1 MLVTLD
7 ETTHIFRSKLP
18 DIPLP
23 NNLLLHEYC
32 FLKLPEVAHHTCL
45 ISAARTYTYAETHR
59 ASRKVAAGMSKL
71 GIQKGDAVMILL
83 PNSPEFVFTFMAV
96 SMLGAVATTA
106 NPSYTA
112 AELSKQLAISNAKL
126 VVTLSAHVHK
136 LNQQAQHH
144 FFKVVTVDDPPEN
157 FSAFPEG
164 EESEVPEVEISV
176 EDTVALPFSSGT
188 TGLAKG
194 VILTHKS
201 LVTSVAQQMEGE
213 NPHMYL
219 KEEDVVL
226 CVLPL
231 FHIFAM
237 HIVMMCGMRA
247 GSAILL
253 IEKFEMRALLQ
264 AIERHRVTVAIL
276 VPPLVVALTKN
287 SAVEE
292 YDLSSIRMV
301 MSGAAP
307 LGLQA
312 EEALRNR
319 LPHAIIGQGYGMT
332 ESGPVL
338 TMSLGFAKFPF
349 PTKSGSCGTVVRNAE
364 MKIIDPLTSFSLPR
378 NHHGEICVR
387 GSQIMKGYLNDE
399 KATAETIDADGW
411 LHTGDIGYVDDDDEV
426 FLVDR
431 AKELIKF
438 KTFQVPPA
446 ELEDLLR
453 SHPSIADA
461 AVVPQKDDAAGQV
474 PVAFVVGFDLTED
487 AVKDF
492 VAKQVVFYKRIHKVY
507 LVDAI
512 PKSQTG
518 KILRKELRAKLDC
531 IIEQN

>member
-1 MLVTLD
+1 MLGALD
-7 ETTHIFRSKLP
+7 ETTHIFKSKLP

-32 FLKLPEVAHHTCL
+32 FLKLPDVAHRTCL
-45 ISAARTYTYAETHR
+45 ISAARSYTYADTHG

-71 GIQKGDAVMILL
+71 GIQKGDVVMILL
-83 PNSPEFVFTFMAV
+83 PNSPEFVFTFMAL

-112 AELSKQLAISNAKL
+112 AELSKQLAVSNAKL

-136 LNQQAQHH
+136 LDQQAQHH

-253 IEKFEMRALLQ
+253 IEKFEMRALLD

-292 YDLSSIRMV
+292 YDLSSIRLV

-319 LPHAIIGQGYGMT
+319 LPDAIIGQVTSSSSSSSSSHAFMHA
-332 ESGPVL
+332 L
-338 TMSLGFAKFPF
+338 IHPF
-349 PTKSGSCGTVVRNAE
+349 FLN
-364 MKIIDPLTSFSLPR
+364 LTSFCVNQGLWDDREWTSLDHVSGFCKVSISNQVWFVR
-378 NHHGEICVR
+378 NCGEKC
-387 GSQIMKGYLNDE
+387 
-399 KATAETIDADGW
+399 
-411 LHTGDIGYVDDDDEV
+411 
-426 FLVDR
+426 
-431 AKELIKF
+431 
-438 KTFQVPPA
+438 
-446 ELEDLLR
+446 
-453 SHPSIADA
+453 
-461 AVVPQKDDAAGQV
+461 
-474 PVAFVVGFDLTED
+474 
-487 AVKDF
+487 
-492 VAKQVVFYKRIHKVY
+492 
-507 LVDAI
+507 
-512 PKSQTG
+512 
-518 KILRKELRAKLDC
+518 
-531 IIEQN
+531 